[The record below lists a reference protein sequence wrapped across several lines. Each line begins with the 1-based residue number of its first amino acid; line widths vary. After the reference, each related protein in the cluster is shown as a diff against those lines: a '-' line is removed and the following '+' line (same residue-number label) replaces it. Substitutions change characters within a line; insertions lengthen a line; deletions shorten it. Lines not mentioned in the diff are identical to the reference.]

1 MIILGIDPGTAKM
14 GWGIIQYQKSQPKAG
29 PPRAEKIKHLGHGL
43 IKTPS
48 SDSIGKRLAVL
59 KEEVEHLLKEHKVDE
74 VVVEKIFFNI
84 NKRSAISVGQA
95 LGIVHL
101 AAAEFDIPVYE
112 YNSLEV
118 KLLLAGYGRADK
130 KVVQKE
136 MKRRL
141 RLKKHPTPV
150 HAADALAAAFCHI
163 LKTHAV

>member
-74 VVVEKIFFNI
+74 VVVEKILQHQQKKCNQC
-84 NKRSAISVGQA
+84 RSGVRNRPFS
-95 LGIVHL
+95 
-101 AAAEFDIPVYE
+101 
-112 YNSLEV
+112 S
-118 KLLLAGYGRADK
+118 GRI
-130 KVVQKE
+130 
-136 MKRRL
+136 RYPCL
-141 RLKKHPTPV
+141 R
-150 HAADALAAAFCHI
+150 I
-163 LKTHAV
+163 